1 MTTAPLPAA
10 RRMTRNYVAN
20 RPPVLAALLR
30 RRAQAATAG
39 LSDLE
44 AMLRRQI
51 LDALPIQSGS
61 AAGDCYPHR
70 RHRAPDA
77 ALAARR
83 AMFSTTDGLERHWG
97 KMRTAAPRVA
107 LTRPLPVNAERP
119 RSLALFSA

>member
-1 MTTAPLPAA
+1 M
-10 RRMTRNYVAN
+10 MRNYVAN

-30 RRAQAATAG
+30 RRAQAAAAG

-51 LDALPIQSGS
+51 RDSLPLQSGS
-61 AAGDCYPHR
+61 ADGDRYP
-70 RHRAPDA
+70 HRAPDA

-83 AMFSTTDGLERHWG
+83 VMFSTMEGLERDWG
-97 KMRTAAPRVA
+97 KMAAVAPRTAAP
-107 LTRPLPVNAERP
+107 TPLPTNTERA